1 MAPQADAPSTTPS
14 VQVVGNAFVE
24 QYYHILHHSPDM
36 VHKFY
41 QDPSFIS
48 RPEEDG
54 KMITVTTM
62 KGINDKICSMDY
74 TTYKAEIKTADAQ
87 ESYKDGV
94 IVLVTGFLTRKEDNR
109 RRKFIQSFFLA
120 PQDKGYFVLNDV
132 FRYVDESKPIE
143 DNPVVVEVIEDKQT
157 TPLIPDPPRTID
169 SPSPYFASV
178 HKDEAPIVEEKARE
192 VLENEG
198 SSANENNS
206 VRPEPNPSE
215 NNISPVLEPISS
227 TAEEDTPKKSYASI
241 LSSQTKKGP
250 AKAHVPVKTTPTK
263 TESKPAATLSQG
275 PSTEVTASIASSSI
289 ISPDGDG
296 HSVYVRNLPL
306 NATVVE
312 LETEFK
318 KFGPIKQGGIQV
330 RSNKMGYCFGFVEF
344 QDLSSM
350 QNAIQVIEDKQ
361 TTPLIPDPPRTI
373 DSPSPYFA
381 SVHKDEAPIV
391 EEKAREVLENEGS
404 SANENN
410 SVRPEPNPS
419 ENNISPVL
427 EPISSTAE
435 EDTPKKSYASILSSQ
450 TKKGPAK
457 AHVPVKTTPT
467 KTESKPAATL
477 SQGPSTEVTA
487 SIASSSIISPD
498 GDGHSVYVRNLPLN
512 ATVVELETEFKKFGP
527 IKQGGIQVRSNKMG
541 YCFGFVE
548 FQDLSSMQNAIQLG
562 LDVVR
567 SLRRGVVP
575 KRQFRG
581 NVLGGFIQWARLW

>member
-54 KMITVTTM
+54 EMITVTTM

-109 RRKFIQSFFLA
+109 RRKFIQTFFLA
-120 PQDKGYFVLNDV
+120 PQDKGYFVLNDI

-169 SPSPYFASV
+169 SPSPDFASV
-178 HKDEAPIVEEKARE
+178 HKDKAPIVEEEARE

-215 NNISPVLEPISS
+215 NNMSPVLEPISS
-227 TAEEDTPKKSYASI
+227 TADEDTPKKSYASI

-250 AKAHVPVKTTPTK
+250 AKAHVPAKTLKTTPTK
-263 TESKPAATLSQG
+263 TESKPAATVSQG
-275 PSTEVTASIASSSI
+275 PPTEVTAPIASSSI
-289 ISPDGDG
+289 SSPNSSNVHDEGDG

-350 QNAIQVIEDKQ
+350 QNAIQSSPVVIGG
-361 TTPLIPDPPRTI
+361 
-373 DSPSPYFA
+373 
-381 SVHKDEAPIV
+381 KDAIV
-391 EEKAREVLENEGS
+391 EIKRTTTRVGTGRGRFHSGRGS
-404 SANENN
+404 FRSDSFRGRAGGFN
-410 SVRPEPNPS
+410 SGRGYGRSDYGGGRGEFS
-419 ENNISPVL
+419 
-427 EPISSTAE
+427 
-435 EDTPKKSYASILSSQ
+435 
-450 TKKGPAK
+450 GRGR
-457 AHVPVKTTPT
+457 
-467 KTESKPAATL
+467 
-477 SQGPSTEVTA
+477 GPSGGRGGEGYHQQARGRGGGRRGGSTQYTNSTTA
-487 SIASSSIISPD
+487 SA
-498 GDGHSVYVRNLPLN
+498 
-512 ATVVELETEFKKFGP
+512 
-527 IKQGGIQVRSNKMG
+527 
-541 YCFGFVE
+541 
-548 FQDLSSMQNAIQLG
+548 
-562 LDVVR
+562 
-567 SLRRGVVP
+567 
-575 KRQFRG
+575 
-581 NVLGGFIQWARLW
+581 

>member
-263 TESKPAATLSQG
+263 TESKPAATVSQG

-350 QNAIQVIEDKQ
+350 QNAIQPRIRTQHADKDMVEIQ
-361 TTPLIPDPPRTI
+361 RQLSLIRI
-373 DSPSPYFA
+373 RLREM
-381 SVHKDEAPIV
+381 KDERD
-391 EEKAREVLENEGS
+391 KK
-404 SANENN
+404 
-410 SVRPEPNPS
+410 PES
-419 ENNISPVL
+419 KIITV
-427 EPISSTAE
+427 
-435 EDTPKKSYASILSSQ
+435 
-450 TKKGPAK
+450 
-457 AHVPVKTTPT
+457 PT
-467 KTESKPAATL
+467 KTLATEKCDEDVGL
-477 SQGPSTEVTA
+477 GSGSEAVEQKLEK
-487 SIASSSIISPD
+487 D
-498 GDGHSVYVRNLPLN
+498 GTN
-512 ATVVELETEFKKFGP
+512 
-527 IKQGGIQVRSNKMG
+527 
-541 YCFGFVE
+541 
-548 FQDLSSMQNAIQLG
+548 
-562 LDVVR
+562 
-567 SLRRGVVP
+567 SLRAQGEDDWQP
-575 KRQFRG
+575 TNETDLQ
-581 NVLGGFIQWARLW
+581 NLQA